1 MNLRNI
7 ATGIARLIFGDDA
20 PKSSSSGSPERK
32 AKKRTAPK
40 KEQIAA
46 EPNIS
51 SEEPPKPKV
60 EIKHGE
66 SRKQAGTKANIEP
79 IPLDQRRWLT
89 VKEMAARYP
98 FTESS
103 LRNLIYSAESY
114 ANFPKPGLRSN
125 GFIDCIVRVAGQRKI
140 LIDTTKFESWL
151 EAHKHNA
158 SDFSSRCS
166 RR

>member
-1 MNLRNI
+1 MNLRTI

-20 PKSSSSGSPERK
+20 PKNGASGSPERN

-40 KEQIAA
+40 KKEKITA
-46 EPNIS
+46 ELNSS
-51 SEEPPKPKV
+51 SEEPQKPKV

-66 SRKQAGTKANIEP
+66 SRRQAGAKAYVEP

-98 FTESS
+98 CFTESS

-114 ANFPKPGLRSN
+114 ANYPKPGLRSN

-140 LIDTTKFESWL
+140 LIDTTRFEQWL
-151 EAHKHNA
+151 EAQSVRAK
-158 SDFSSRCS
+158 
-166 RR
+166 